1 MAKQTVAIIG
11 LGYVGLPLACLCAR
25 RGMKVYGF
33 DIDEAIVKAT
43 NSGKSH
49 IADASLAKQVKSLKG
64 KIIATANPKEALAD
78 ADIIVVC
85 VPTPIDENKL
95 PDLKPLEGACKS
107 IAQHIRKGQLIII
120 ESTIYPGTVRE
131 IVKPIL
137 EGSGLISEKDFYLA
151 HCPERIDPGNKKWV
165 LENIPRVLGGL
176 SEKGTKI
183 AEKFYNSILKS
194 EILALSSI
202 ECAEAVKV
210 VENTFRDVNIAF
222 VNELAK
228 SFDKL
233 GIDVLEVI
241 KGASKKPFGYMPFY
255 PGPGV
260 GGHCIS
266 VDPYYLIERAK
277 QKGFE
282 HEFLMLARKIN
293 DSMAEHV
300 VSLAESALA
309 QINKNLQ
316 NSSIAL
322 LGLAYKADVEDMRE
336 SPALHILQLLKSKG
350 ANPKVFDPHIM
361 EKSNVPSLDD
371 AIKNADCIILAT
383 HHKEFVSALTAKKLK
398 SMNVKAIIDARNC
411 LDKEAIAAA
420 GIIYKGIGH

>member
-25 RGMKVYGF
+25 RNFKVYGF

-49 IADASLAKQVKSLKG
+49 IADASLVKNVKALKG
-64 KIIATANPKEALAD
+64 KIIATTDAQKAISNAD
-78 ADIIVVC
+78 VVVVC

-95 PDLKPLEGACKS
+95 PDLKPLESACRS
-107 IAQHIRKGQLIII
+107 IAQHLHKGQLIII

-137 EGSGLISEKDFYLA
+137 EKSGLISEKDFYLA

-165 LENIPRVLGGL
+165 LESIPRVLGGL
-176 SEKGTKI
+176 GGKGTKI

-194 EILALSSI
+194 EILVLSSI

-228 SFDKL
+228 SFDRL

-241 KGASKKPFGYMPFY
+241 KGASTKPFGYMPFY

-293 DSMAEHV
+293 DSMAGHV
-300 VSLAESALA
+300 VLLAESAL
-309 QINKNLQ
+309 QKSDKTLQ
-316 NSSIAL
+316 NSNIAL
-322 LGLAYKADVEDMRE
+322 LGLAYKANVDDMRE

-350 ANPKVFDPHIM
+350 ASPKIFDPHIM
-361 EKSNVPSLDD
+361 EKSNCASIDA

-383 HHKEFVSALTAKKLK
+383 HHKEFVSALTAQKLK
-398 SMNVKAIIDARNC
+398 SMGVKAVIDARNC
-411 LDKEAIAAA
+411 LDKSAITAK